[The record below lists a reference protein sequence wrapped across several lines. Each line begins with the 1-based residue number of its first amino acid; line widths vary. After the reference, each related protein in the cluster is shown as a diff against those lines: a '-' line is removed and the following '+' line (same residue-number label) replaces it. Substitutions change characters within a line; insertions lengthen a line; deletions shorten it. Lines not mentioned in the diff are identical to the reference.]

1 MATQEF
7 EPPLLL
13 FERVTGI
20 ARDSRARRRSHEV
33 WAPPHRIFL
42 LENSA
47 PAFDSLI
54 TNRPENT
61 AEYSFLR
68 VCRRRE
74 GAEA

>member
-47 PAFDSLI
+47 PAFDFSSLI
-54 TNRPENT
+54 DQRIQQSIP
-61 AEYSFLR
+61 F
-68 VCRRRE
+68 
-74 GAEA
+74 